1 MINKEIIDVMFL
13 FLCKRFVGLIVLLI
27 ALSTLVFFFSRSLP
41 GDAAALY
48 IGGNAKPEQIE
59 RARIELGLDK
69 PLIVQYKRFMK
80 RLIHADL
87 LVSLRTHRPVFQD
100 LIEKIPMSFEL
111 VLWAL
116 MIATLGGVT
125 LGVTAAWF
133 QGSLIDEVIKW
144 FTSAA
149 VSIPIFFLALLLQLI
164 FFNYLG
170 WFPLQGRMDSFLEF
184 TNPIQN
190 ITGFSMVDTLI
201 VGNYTAFFNVV
212 WHMILPV
219 ITLLVGPLG
228 IIARLTRSSLLDV
241 MEQDYILAARAG
253 GINERILFFYY
264 GLRNA
269 LSPVLTVIGLS
280 VALILLA
287 TFYVELI
294 FNWPGIGYYSL
305 ISITSLDYTAL
316 MGVTL
321 MIGTV
326 YVIANTLMDVLR
338 RVIDPRIK

>member
-1 MINKEIIDVMFL
+1 MVF
-13 FLCKRFVGLIVLLI
+13 FLCKRFIGLIVLLI
-27 ALSTLVFFFSRSLP
+27 ALSTLVFFFTRSLP
-41 GDAAALY
+41 GDSAALY

-69 PLIVQYKRFMK
+69 PLIIQYQRYMG
-80 RLIHADL
+80 RLIHGDMGI
-87 LVSLRTHRPVFQD
+87 SLRTHRPVFQD
-100 LIEKIPMSFEL
+100 LLEKIPMSFEL
-111 VLWAL
+111 VFWAL
-116 MIATLGGVT
+116 LIATVFGVSF
-125 LGVTAAWF
+125 GVIAAYF
-133 QGSLIDEVIKW
+133 QGSFIDVIIKW

-149 VSIPIFFLALLLQLI
+149 VSIPIFFFALLLQLL

-170 WFPLQGRMDSFLEF
+170 WFPLQGRLDSFLEF
-184 TNPIQN
+184 TNPVKH
-190 ITGFSMVDTLI
+190 ITGFSMIDTLI
-201 VGNYTAFFNVV
+201 SGNFKAFFNVT
-212 WHMILPV
+212 WHMVLPV
-219 ITLLVGPLG
+219 AALCIGPWG
-228 IIARLTRSSLLDV
+228 IIARLTRSSLLDI
-241 MEQDYILAARAG
+241 MQQDYILAARAS
-253 GINERILFFYY
+253 GISERVLFFYY

-294 FNWPGIGYYSL
+294 FNWPGIGYYAL
-305 ISITSLDYTAL
+305 AAIISLDYTAL

-326 YVIANTLMDVLR
+326 YVIANTAMDILR

>member
-1 MINKEIIDVMFL
+1 MIKKEVVNPMPL
-13 FLCKRFVGLIVLLI
+13 FLCKRFVGLIALLI
-27 ALSTLVFFFSRSLP
+27 ALSTLVFFFTRSLP

-69 PLIVQYKRFMK
+69 PLIVQYKRYMG
-80 RLIHADL
+80 RLIHADMGI
-87 LVSLRTHRPVFQD
+87 SLRTHRPVFKD
-100 LIEKIPMSFEL
+100 LMEKIPMSFEL

-116 MIATLGGVT
+116 FIAAFFGVSF
-125 LGVTAAWF
+125 GVVAAYF
-133 QGSLIDEVIKW
+133 QGSIIDEIIKW

-149 VSIPIFFLALLLQLI
+149 VSIPIFFLALLLQLF

-170 WFPLQGRMDSFLEF
+170 WFPLQGRIDSFLEF
-184 TNPIQN
+184 SNPIQN

-201 VGNYTAFFNVV
+201 AGNYKAFFNVT
-212 WHMILPV
+212 WHMVLPV
-219 ITLLVGPLG
+219 TALFVGPLG

-241 MEQDYILAARAG
+241 MDQDYILAARAS
-253 GINERILFFYY
+253 GISERVLFFYY

-280 VALILLA
+280 VALILLS
-287 TFYVELI
+287 TFYVEMI

-305 ISITSLDYTAL
+305 AAIMSLDYTAL

-326 YVIANTLMDVLR
+326 YVIANTIMDILR
-338 RVIDPRIK
+338 RIVDPRIK